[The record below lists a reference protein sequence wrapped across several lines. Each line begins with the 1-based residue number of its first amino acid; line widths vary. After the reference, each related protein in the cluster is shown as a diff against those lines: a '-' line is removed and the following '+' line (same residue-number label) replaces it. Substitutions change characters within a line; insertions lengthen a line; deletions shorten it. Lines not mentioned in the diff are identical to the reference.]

1 MTNGT
6 KTNSGLSPHD
16 SSKITEDER
25 RDRIRAAEGAVLL
38 LIEAAGPIL
47 VLGLALLSALVSLGS

>member
-1 MTNGT
+1 MINGT
-6 KTNSGLSPHD
+6 KTNFGSSPHD
-16 SSKITEDER
+16 SGKTTEHER

-47 VLGLALLSALVSLGS
+47 VLGLALLSALVRLGG